1 MSNQSFGAYL
11 GEFLDKAIMAFDQ
24 LATTT
29 ELFIQNATDQ
39 EFVNQH
45 PADLR
50 RSDEIKTLVKTNS
63 HSHKE
68 TKAKPAPKN
77 IGKANEKNKIKQ
89 TKQPMSQNRNKF
101 ESESYNYSENSS
113 DSNFT
118 EIFAKT
124 DNSSTSTNPTQKRDE
139 HTKDEYSYSET
150 E

>member
-29 ELFIQNATDQ
+29 ELFIQSATNQ
-39 EFVNQH
+39 GFVNQH

-50 RSDEIKTLVKTNS
+50 RSDEIETLVNANP

-68 TKAKPAPKN
+68 TKAKIAPKN
-77 IGKANEKNKIKQ
+77 IGKANEKSQVKQ
-89 TKQPMSQNRNKF
+89 IQQPISQNRNKF
-101 ESESYNYSENSS
+101 ESESYSENSS

-118 EIFAKT
+118 ELFAKT
-124 DNSSTSTNPTQKRDE
+124 DNSGKSSNPTQKRDE
-139 HTKDEYSYSET
+139 RTEDEYYYSET